1 MTASGLN
8 LRSNVLSVGTSS
20 NKEEKTGLPPMY
32 ETGYWTIIGA
42 VGFLGMQTMLW
53 L

>member
-1 MTASGLN
+1 VIASGLN
-8 LRSNVLSVGTSS
+8 QRPNVLSVGISS

-32 ETGYWTIIGA
+32 ETSYWTIIGA
-42 VGFLGMQTMLW
+42 FGVLGMQTVLW